1 MLEAKDQAL
10 DLYENMK
17 AKQAQF
23 AAKEKEYEDWLNRI
37 SVELE
42 AKSASEL
49 SLIEVLQH
57 MQL

>member
-49 SLIEVLQH
+49 SLIQVLQH

>member
-10 DLYENMK
+10 GLYENMK